1 MAPPGG
7 PARWLM
13 WARLGR
19 IVWWQAAKLDRE
31 LAAGVSLRA
40 SDAHA
45 LRALRITG
53 RRRRYSLAQGLARV
67 VRSASNPKTGF
78 TAAVPPDRR
87 AVLAARPVIEAIERR
102 LLGPEPVAAR
112 GVAMLG
118 ELLTEPTSPLYRPP
132 DPAALASRLRA
143 AAAALEPG
151 IRWE

>member
-13 WARLGR
+13 WARLGV

-67 VRSASNPKTGF
+67 VRSASNP
-78 TAAVPPDRR
+78 D
-87 AVLAARPVIEAIERR
+87 
-102 LLGPEPVAAR
+102 LLNPAYNCGD
-112 GVAMLG
+112 GVHPSSIGYFQMGKSVELG
-118 ELLTEPTSPLYRPP
+118 LFG
-132 DPAALASRLRA
+132 LR
-143 AAAALEPG
+143 
-151 IRWE
+151 